1 MKRITLFFVAI
12 LLALQFT
19 CGHKSMIKRADCP
32 TVTSHENGQKVSE
45 AKSELSDAKDSFW
58 AVSARIDALLT
69 KKETR
74 KAPAAMR
81 ASDPI
86 NY

>member
-32 TVTSHENGQKVSE
+32 TVTSQENSQKVCE
-45 AKSELSDAKDSFW
+45 AELSDAKDSFW

>member
-1 MKRITLFFVAI
+1 MRRITLFFVAV

-19 CGHKSMIKRADCP
+19 CGHQSMIKRADCP
-32 TVTSHENGQKVSE
+32 KVCAHEASQKVSE
-45 AKSELSDAKDSFW
+45 AKSELTDAKDSFW
-58 AVSARIDALLT
+58 AVSARIDALLKT
-69 KKETR
+69 KETR
-74 KAPAAMR
+74 KPPAAMR